1 MEILAKEKIYA
12 SCLKE
17 FFWTEIY
24 IFIIFLFYESKL
36 CTYWYEL
43 SLSWKIWLQIL
54 EISRQILALYELW
67 KNYDEKKEISGILEK
82 MPKPKTT

>member
-1 MEILAKEKIYA
+1 MLLVKR
-12 SCLKE
+12 
-17 FFWTEIY
+17 
-24 IFIIFLFYESKL
+24 IFLNRNLYFYHIQIRNFLFYESQT
-36 CTYWYEL
+36 CTNWYEL